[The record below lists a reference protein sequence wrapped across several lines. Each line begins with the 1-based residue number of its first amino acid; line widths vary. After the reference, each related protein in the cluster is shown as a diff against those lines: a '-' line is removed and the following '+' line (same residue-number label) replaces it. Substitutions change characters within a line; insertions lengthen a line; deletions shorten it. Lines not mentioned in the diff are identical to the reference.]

1 MFYEWLVYLHVLSAI
16 LFVAAHGVSMAVSF
30 RIKSAGSRADAIAVL
45 GVSETSLVSMY
56 ITLGLLVVTG
66 ITLGVLGDFWRE
78 GWFWASLLVLVAI
91 TAAMVPLGAIAFSN
105 IRRFAGTEYAVKGK
119 RFPAEP
125 PDETKMMAAIG
136 AVRPDLL
143 TIIGLGGLA
152 LVLWMMIFKPF

>member
-1 MFYEWLVYLHVLSAI
+1 
-16 LFVAAHGVSMAVSF
+16 
-30 RIKSAGSRADAIAVL
+30 
-45 GVSETSLVSMY
+45 MY

-66 ITLGVLGDFWRE
+66 IALGVLGDFWRA

-125 PDETKMMAAIG
+125 PDEAKMMAAIG

-143 TIIGLGGLA
+143 TIIGLPRPCPLDDDLQTILA
-152 LVLWMMIFKPF
+152 RQTGERASQLAAKVETALA